1 METQNTT
8 AGGIKKKQIRV
19 QRGSI
24 GAFPAGKV
32 AGLTVQFSAAVVAD
46 HITASP
52 VVDSD
57 GVTVYSRYAD
67 AQGHTAD

>member
-32 AGLTVQFSAAVVAD
+32 ADLTVQFSAAVAAD
-46 HITASP
+46 L
-52 VVDSD
+52 
-57 GVTVYSRYAD
+57 
-67 AQGHTAD
+67 